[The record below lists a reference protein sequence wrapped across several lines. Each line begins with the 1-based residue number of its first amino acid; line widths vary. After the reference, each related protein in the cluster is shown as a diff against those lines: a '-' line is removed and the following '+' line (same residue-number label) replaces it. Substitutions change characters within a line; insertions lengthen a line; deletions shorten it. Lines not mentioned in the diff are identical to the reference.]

1 MIIKALTKVA
11 IFFLYLL
18 SLLPFWVLYLLSDL
32 LFVVLFHFIHYRRKV
47 VQENLRNAF
56 PEKTITERAQIERS
70 FYGYLADLMVESIK
84 MITISERQLKKHF
97 TLNNPE
103 LLDTV
108 FTQQKS
114 VLGALGH
121 YGNWEMAVLILGF
134 STQKKKLFIYK
145 PLENK
150 TFDTFFKNMR
160 SRFGSIPVAM
170 KDTLR
175 TLAALRKEPKFTVFV
190 SDQTPVR
197 EETQYFTQ
205 FLNQPTAVFLGIEKM
220 AKMTN
225 DPVIFC
231 DIRLHK
237 RGYYS
242 CTFVPLIIE
251 PKLSPEHEITDVHVQ
266 YLEKVVREAPA
277 YWLWSHKRWKFK
289 PEDIHRWTL

>member
-32 LFVVLFHFIHYRRKV
+32 IFVILFHLIKYRRKV
-47 VQENLRNAF
+47 VQQNLLNAF
-56 PEKTITERAQIERS
+56 PEKTVTERAQIERR
-70 FYGYLADLMVESIK
+70 FFGYLADLMVEAVKLIS
-84 MITISERQLKKHF
+84 ISERQLKKHF
-97 TLNNPE
+97 ILNNPE
-103 LLDTV
+103 LLDA
-108 FTQQKS
+108 FFSRQKS

-121 YGNWEMAVLILGF
+121 YGNWEMAAQILAF

-145 PLENK
+145 PLENEV
-150 TFDTFFKNMR
+150 FDAFIKKMR
-160 SRFGSIPVAM
+160 SRFGSIPVNM
-170 KDTLR
+170 KATLR
-175 TLAALRKEPKFTVFV
+175 TLVTLKNEPKFTVFV

-231 DIRLHK
+231 DIRVVK

-242 CTFVPLIIE
+242 CTFVPLMNE
-251 PKLSPEHEITDVHVQ
+251 PKLSREHEITDLHVQ
-266 YLEKVVREAPA
+266 YLEKVIRQAPA
-277 YWLWSHKRWKFK
+277 YWLWSHRRWKFK
-289 PEDIHRWTL
+289 PEDILR

>member
-18 SLLPFWVLYLLSDL
+18 SLLPFWVLYLFADAVFII
-32 LFVVLFHFIHYRRKV
+32 LFYITHYRRQV
-47 VQENLRNAF
+47 VQQNLLNAF
-56 PEKTITERAQIERS
+56 PEKTSTERAQIERK
-70 FYGYLADLMVESIK
+70 FYGYLADLIAEAIK
-84 MITISERQLKKHF
+84 LISISERELKKHF

-103 LLDTV
+103 LLDTY
-108 FTQQKS
+108 FNQQKS

-121 YGNWEMAVLILGF
+121 YGNWEMSAQILGF

-145 PLENK
+145 PLSNQV
-150 TFDTFFKNMR
+150 FDTFVKNLR
-160 SRFGSIPVAM
+160 SRFGSTPVTM
-170 KDTLR
+170 KATLR
-175 TLAALRKEPKFTVFV
+175 TLVALKNEPKLTVFV

-231 DIRLHK
+231 DIRVYK

-242 CTFVPLIIE
+242 CTFVPLINE
-251 PKLSPEHEITDVHVQ
+251 PKLSAEHEITDAHVQ
-266 YLEKVVREAPA
+266 YLEKVIREEPA
-277 YWLWSHKRWKFK
+277 YWLWSHRRWKFK
-289 PEDIHRWTL
+289 PEISQ

>member
-18 SLLPFWVLYLLSDL
+18 SLLPFWVLYLLSDAVFII
-32 LFVVLFHFIHYRRKV
+32 LFYVTKYRRKV

-56 PEKTITERAQIERS
+56 PEKSDAERVQIERK
-70 FYGYLADLMVESIK
+70 FFGFLADLMVEAIK
-84 MITISERQLKKHF
+84 LISISEFQLKKHF

-103 LLDTV
+103 LLDA
-108 FTQQKS
+108 FFIQQKS

-121 YGNWEMAVLILGF
+121 YGNWEMAAQILGF
-134 STQKKKLFIYK
+134 STKKKKLFIYK
-145 PLENK
+145 PLKNEVLDLFIRK
-150 TFDTFFKNMR
+150 TR
-160 SRFGSIPVAM
+160 SRFGSMPVAM
-170 KDTLR
+170 KATLR
-175 TLAALRKEPKFTVFV
+175 TLVSLKNEAKFTVFV

-197 EETQYFTQ
+197 EETQYFTS

-220 AKMTN
+220 AVMTN

-231 DIRLHK
+231 DIRVVK

-242 CTFVPLIIE
+242 CTFVPLANE
-251 PKLSPEHEITDVHVQ
+251 PKLTTEHEITDLHVR
-266 YLEKVVREAPA
+266 YLEKVIREEPA

-289 PEDIHRWTL
+289 PEIY

>member
-18 SLLPFWVLYLLSDL
+18 SLLPFWVLYLFSDAVFII
-32 LFVVLFHFIHYRRKV
+32 LFYVVKYRRKV
-47 VQENLRNAF
+47 VQQNLRNAF
-56 PEKTITERAQIERS
+56 PKKTETERAKIERQ
-70 FYGYLADLMVESIK
+70 FFGFLADLMVEAIK
-84 MITISERQLKKHF
+84 LISISEDQLKKHF

-103 LLDTV
+103 FLDTV
-108 FTQQKS
+108 FSRQKS

-121 YGNWEMAVLILGF
+121 YGNWEMAAQILGF

-145 PLENK
+145 PLKNEVLDQFIRK
-150 TFDTFFKNMR
+150 TR
-160 SRFGSIPVAM
+160 SRFGSIPIAM
-170 KDTLR
+170 KATLR
-175 TLAALRKEPKFTVFV
+175 TLIQLKNEPKLTVFV

-197 EETQYFTQ
+197 EETQYFTS

-231 DIRLHK
+231 DIRVIK

-242 CTFVPLIIE
+242 CTFVPLIEE
-251 PKLSPEHEITDVHVQ
+251 PKLAAEHEITDLHVQ
-266 YLEKVVREAPA
+266 YLEKVIREEPA
-277 YWLWSHKRWKFK
+277 YWLWSHRRWKFK
-289 PEDIHRWTL
+289 PEIH

>member
-11 IFFLYLL
+11 IFFLYLF
-18 SLLPFWVLYLLSDL
+18 SLLPFWVLYLFSDAV
-32 LFVVLFHFIHYRRKV
+32 FIVLFYVIKYRRKV

-56 PEKTITERAQIERS
+56 PEKTEIERTQIERK
-70 FYGYLADLMVESIK
+70 FFGYLADLMVEAIK
-84 MITISERQLKKHF
+84 LISISERQLKKHF

-103 LLDTV
+103 LLDT
-108 FTQQKS
+108 FFSRQKS

-121 YGNWEMAVLILGF
+121 YGNWEMSAQILGF

-145 PLENK
+145 PLENEAADQ
-150 TFDTFFKNMR
+150 FIKNMR
-160 SRFGSIPVAM
+160 SRFGSIPVTM
-170 KDTLR
+170 KATLR
-175 TLAALRKEPKFTVFV
+175 TLIQLKNEPKITVFV

-197 EETQYFTQ
+197 EETQYFTK

-231 DIRLHK
+231 DIRVVK

-242 CTFVPLIIE
+242 CTFVPLIEE
-251 PKLSPEHEITDVHVQ
+251 PKLAAEHEITDAHVQ
-266 YLEKVVREAPA
+266 YLEKVIREEPA
-277 YWLWSHKRWKFK
+277 YWLWSHRRWKFK
-289 PEDIHRWTL
+289 PEDIHR

>member
-18 SLLPFWVLYLLSDL
+18 SLLPFRVLYLFSDAVFII
-32 LFVVLFHFIHYRRKV
+32 LFYVIHYRKKV
-47 VQENLRNAF
+47 VEENLRNSF
-56 PEKTITERAQIERS
+56 PEKSLKELQQIERT
-70 FYGYLADLMVESIK
+70 FYGYLADIMVESVK
-84 MITISERQLKKHF
+84 MISITEKELKKRF

-103 LLDTV
+103 LLDT
-108 FTQQKS
+108 FFNRQKS

-121 YGNWEMAVLILGF
+121 YGNWEMAALILGF

-150 TFDTFFKNMR
+150 IFDDFFKNMR
-160 SRFGSIPVAM
+160 SRFGSMPVTM
-170 KDTLR
+170 KATLR
-175 TLAALRKEPKFTVFV
+175 TLVTLKNEPKLTVFV

-197 EETQYFTQ
+197 EETQYFTP

-231 DIRLHK
+231 DIRVHK

-242 CTFVPLIIE
+242 CTFVPLITE
-251 PKLSPEHEITDVHVQ
+251 PKLSAEHEITDAHVQ
-266 YLEKVVREAPA
+266 YLEKVIREAPA

-289 PEDIHRWTL
+289 PEDIHK

>member
-18 SLLPFWVLYLLSDL
+18 SLLPFWVLYLISDAVFII
-32 LFVVLFHFIHYRRKV
+32 LFYVVKYRRKV
-47 VQENLRNAF
+47 VQQNLQNAF
-56 PEKTITERAQIERS
+56 PEKTQTERAKIERQFFS
-70 FYGYLADLMVESIK
+70 YLADLMLESVKLIS
-84 MITISERQLKKHF
+84 ISERELKKHF

-103 LLDTV
+103 LLDT
-108 FTQQKS
+108 FFSRQKS

-121 YGNWEMAVLILGF
+121 YGNWEMSAQILGF

-145 PLENK
+145 PLENEV
-150 TFDTFFKNMR
+150 FDRFLKKLR
-160 SRFGSIPVAM
+160 SRFGSIPVSM
-170 KDTLR
+170 KATLR
-175 TLAALRKEPKFTVFV
+175 TLVTLKNEPKLTVFV

-220 AKMTN
+220 AKMTG

-231 DIRLHK
+231 DIRVVK
-237 RGYYS
+237 RGYYC

-251 PKLSPEHEITDVHVQ
+251 PKLSCEHEITDAHVQ
-266 YLEKVVREAPA
+266 YLEKVIREAPA

-289 PEDIHRWTL
+289 PEDIYR

>member
-18 SLLPFWVLYLLSDL
+18 SLLPFWVLYLIADAVFIT
-32 LFVVLFHFIHYRRKV
+32 LFYLTRYRRKV
-47 VQENLRNAF
+47 VQQNLLNAF
-56 PEKTITERAQIERS
+56 PEKSAAERAQIERK
-70 FYGYLADLMVESIK
+70 FYSYLADLMVEAIK
-84 MITISERQLKKHF
+84 LISISERELKKHF

-103 LLDTV
+103 LLDT
-108 FTQQKS
+108 FFNEQKS

-121 YGNWEMAVLILGF
+121 YGNWEMSAQILGF

-145 PLENK
+145 PLENAAV
-150 TFDTFFKNMR
+150 DTFIKNMR

-170 KDTLR
+170 KATLR
-175 TLAALRKEPKFTVFV
+175 TLVTLKNEPTFTVFV

-197 EETQYFTQ
+197 EETQYFTS

-225 DPVIFC
+225 SPVIFC
-231 DIRLHK
+231 DIRVVK

-242 CTFVPLIIE
+242 CTFVPLIND
-251 PKLSPEHEITDVHVQ
+251 PKLCAEHEITDAHVQ
-266 YLEKVVREAPA
+266 YLEKVIREEPA

-289 PEDIHRWTL
+289 PEDIYR

>member
-1 MIIKALTKVA
+1 MIVKALTKVA

-18 SLLPFWVLYLLSDL
+18 SLLPFWVLYLISDAVFIL
-32 LFVVLFHFIHYRRKV
+32 LFYVTRYRRKV
-47 VQENLRNAF
+47 VQQNLLNAF
-56 PEKTITERAQIERS
+56 PEKTEIERAQIERQ
-70 FYGYLADLMVESIK
+70 FYSYLADLMLEAIK
-84 MITISERQLKKHF
+84 LITISEKQLKKHF

-103 LLDTV
+103 LLDT
-108 FTQQKS
+108 FFNQQKS

-121 YGNWEMAVLILGF
+121 YGNWEMSAQILGF
-134 STQKKKLFIYK
+134 STEKKKLFIYK
-145 PLENK
+145 PLENEV
-150 TFDTFFKNMR
+150 FDTFLKKLR
-160 SRFGSIPVAM
+160 SRFGSVPVAM
-170 KDTLR
+170 KATLR
-175 TLAALRKEPKFTVFV
+175 TLVTLKNEPKLTVFV

-225 DPVIFC
+225 DPVVFC
-231 DIRLHK
+231 DIRVVK

-251 PKLSPEHEITDVHVQ
+251 PKMSSEHEITIMHVQ
-266 YLEKVVREAPA
+266 YLEKVIREVPQ

-289 PEDIHRWTL
+289 PEDIHR